1 MQNVLENPKFENMLR
16 LFYDTEY
23 PANAMDRNRNNEEM
37 LKNKYLLSIDG
48 HSASWKRPDLILASN
63 SVLFK
68 TTSKYYEWFYD
79 GLIPWV
85 NYIPVRPD
93 ASDMM
98 QKLTWARENQ
108 GTVKQIIKNAN
119 KFAQKMFT
127 NEAMEEF

>member
-48 HSASWKRPDLILASN
+48 HSASWKRPDLIMASN

-68 TTSKYYEWFYD
+68 TTTKFY
-79 GLIPWV
+79 
-85 NYIPVRPD
+85 
-93 ASDMM
+93 
-98 QKLTWARENQ
+98 
-108 GTVKQIIKNAN
+108 
-119 KFAQKMFT
+119 
-127 NEAMEEF
+127 